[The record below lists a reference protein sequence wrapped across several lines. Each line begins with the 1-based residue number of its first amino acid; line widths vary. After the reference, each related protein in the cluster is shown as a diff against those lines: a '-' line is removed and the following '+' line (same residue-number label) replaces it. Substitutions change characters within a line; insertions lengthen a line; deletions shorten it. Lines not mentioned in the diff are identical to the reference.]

1 MIRSLLLLSISAST
15 LACAGTTSRLP
26 APDSGDL
33 SWTGRFASSM
43 ERSSS
48 VRARALQHSEGRVT
62 LTETR
67 DGKRMRAHV
76 YISSPDHTS
85 TALRWAVLP
94 GQCGSAAFP
103 VLSYQ
108 QFPFIEMSTNGRG
121 ELSAELPMTLDVS
134 ETYHVNV
141 YKGSG
146 VQVSDVLSCTNLRL
160 R

>member
-1 MIRSLLLLSISAST
+1 MIRSFLLLTVVAST
-15 LACAGTTSRLP
+15 FACAGTTGRTPPSQ
-26 APDSGDL
+26 SGDL
-33 SWTGRFASSM
+33 TWTGRFTASM
-43 ERSSS
+43 ERSSA
-48 VRARALQHSEGRVT
+48 VRARVLQHSEGRVT
-62 LTETR
+62 LSETR

-76 YISSPDHTS
+76 YISSPDHVSTS
-85 TALRWAVLP
+85 LRWAVLP

-134 ETYHVNV
+134 EAYHVNV

-146 VQVSDVLSCTNLRL
+146 VEVSNVLSCTNLRL